1 MKTFRCD
8 CGNPVFFE
16 NTHCVACGRLLGF
29 DSEFGAMRALQPASG
44 ESLAASD
51 GALYRRCGNGRDYQ
65 VCNWLIA
72 AETAAD
78 LCRACSLNHM
88 IPVVTQPARREW
100 WSNMEAAKRRLLF
113 TLLRLGLPVR
123 SRAEDPLQGLA
134 FAFIEDRRSNP
145 LVEEEHVATGHSG
158 GLITINLAEADD
170 VQREHRRVEMGES
183 YRTLLGHLRHESGH
197 YYFELLLR
205 NSARLSEF
213 RELFGDESRDY
224 HAALAAYYA
233 NPTQSDWTG
242 NFISAY
248 AQSHPLE
255 DWAESWAH
263 YLHMVDTL
271 ETASQFGFASADHLY
286 RDVYEWMPDWE
297 SLTVALNAL
306 NRSMGL
312 RDAYPFVA
320 GTGALRKLHFVHQV
334 IDPR

>member
-8 CGNPVFFE
+8 CGNQVFFE
-16 NTHCVACGRLLGF
+16 NTHCVACGRLLGY
-29 DSEFGAMRALQPASG
+29 DAALGVMRALTS
-44 ESLAASD
+44 AAGNRLGAAD
-51 GALYRRCGNGRDYQ
+51 GTLYRLCGNGRDYQ
-65 VCNWLIA
+65 VCNWLVPA
-72 AETAAD
+72 AAPAD
-78 LCRACSLNHM
+78 LCLACSLNHM
-88 IPVVTQPARREW
+88 IPVVAEPARRAW
-100 WSNMEAAKRRLLF
+100 WASMESAKRRLLF

-123 SRAEDPLQGLA
+123 NRVEDPLNGLA

-158 GLITINLAEADD
+158 GLITVNLAEADD
-170 VQREHRRVEMGES
+170 VQREFRRIEMGES

-205 NSARLSEF
+205 GNARLTEF

-224 HAALAAYYA
+224 SEALSAYYA
-233 NPTQSDWTG
+233 NAPQKGWSD

-312 RDAYPFVA
+312 RDAYPFVT

>member
-8 CGNPVFFE
+8 CGNQVFFE
-16 NTHCVACGRLLGF
+16 NTHCVACGRLLGY
-29 DSEFGAMRALQPASG
+29 DAALGVMRALTSAAGNQLG
-44 ESLAASD
+44 ASD
-51 GALYRRCGNGRDYQ
+51 GTLYRLCGNGRDYQ
-65 VCNWLIA
+65 VCNWLVA
-72 AETAAD
+72 AAAPAD
-78 LCRACSLNHM
+78 LCLACSLNHM
-88 IPVVTQPARREW
+88 IPVVAEPARRAW
-100 WSNMEAAKRRLLF
+100 WASMESAKRRLLF

-123 SRAEDPLQGLA
+123 NRLEDPLSGLA

-145 LVEEEHVATGHSG
+145 LVEEEHVATGHRG
-158 GLITINLAEADD
+158 GLITVNLAEADD
-170 VQREHRRVEMGES
+170 VQREFRRIEMGES

-205 NSARLSEF
+205 GSARLTEF
-213 RELFGDESRDY
+213 RELFGDEGRDY
-224 HAALAAYYA
+224 SEALSAYYA
-233 NPTQSDWTG
+233 SPPQQGWSG